1 MNLARRVI
9 GGKRVFSESLSHR
22 FFHIAIHLNESLK
35 LSTLNL
41 LLLLLLQLQLL
52 YVMRVS
58 DD

>member
-41 LLLLLLQLQLL
+41 LLLLLQLQLL